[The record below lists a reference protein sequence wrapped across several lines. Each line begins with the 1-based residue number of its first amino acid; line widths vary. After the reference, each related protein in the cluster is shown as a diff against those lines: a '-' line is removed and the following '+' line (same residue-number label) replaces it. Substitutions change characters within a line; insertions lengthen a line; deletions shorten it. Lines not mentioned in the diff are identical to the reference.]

1 MSGASSNEAEWST
14 WLEPAEPSADRARRP
29 DDPRLGEVVEYWQGN
44 AAALR
49 PGRAVLLGF
58 PQDEGVRR
66 NHGRPGA
73 ALAPAEIRRYLYRL
87 TPWDGVSGIDLTE
100 QRPVDLGNMCI
111 TASLEDSQ
119 AALGQVI
126 EVILRAGA
134 IPVVLGGGHE
144 TAYGHYLGYLGAEC
158 RVGIINLDAHLDLR
172 PCIDGRG
179 HSGSS
184 FRQALEHAAYP
195 LPGEDYVCLGAQPGS
210 VSRAHWQYAH
220 SQRCVVRWADHVK
233 HSFVKHFVSQR
244 NRLAKRGCQVY
255 VSIDADVAWLGM
267 VPGVSAPS
275 PMGISGDR
283 IVACARVAGRS
294 PHVSSL
300 DLVEINPLY
309 DQDGQSARWAALVI
323 WNFLIGL
330 ATRKRMAPS
339 G

>member
-14 WLEPAEPSADRARRP
+14 WLEPAEPPADLVRRP
-29 DDPRLGEVVEYWQGN
+29 DDSRLGEVIEYWQGN

-87 TPWDGVSGIDLTE
+87 SPWDGVSGTDLTRH
-100 QRPVDLGNMCI
+100 RPLDLGNISI
-111 TASLEDSQ
+111 TACLEDTQ

-126 EVILRAGA
+126 EAVLRAGA
-134 IPVVLGGGHE
+134 VPVVLGGGHE
-144 TAYGHYLGYLGAEC
+144 TAYGHYLGYLGAEM

-172 PCIDGRG
+172 PSINGRG

-195 LPGEDYVCLGAQPGS
+195 LAGEDYVCLGAQPGS
-210 VSRAHWQYAH
+210 VARAHWQYACL
-220 SQRCVVRWADHVK
+220 RGCVVRWAGQVEYTL
-233 HSFVKHFVSQR
+233 VKHFVRQR
-244 NRLAKRGCQVY
+244 NRLSGRGCRIY
-255 VSIDADVAWLGM
+255 LSIDADVAWSGM

-275 PMGISGDR
+275 PMGISGDKV
-283 IVACARVAGRS
+283 IACASIAGKSPQVA
-294 PHVSSL
+294 SL
-300 DLVEINPLY
+300 DLVEINPVY
-309 DQDGQSARWAALVI
+309 DRDGQSARWAALVI
-323 WNFLIGL
+323 WSFLIGL
-330 ATRKRMAPS
+330 ASRKPALPA